1 MPNEITLVDFVCPE
15 CHCELRMATRTQ
27 TLLARKSD
35 VGNENPWRNARRRD
49 QGDAAVGGDAGAG
62 ALGDDAGA
70 QAVGDA
76 GAMAVGD
83 DAGTK
88 AVGDAGA
95 KAVGDDA
102 EAVGNDAGTMAVG
115 DTGTKAVGDDAGAKA
130 VLETPERVAKQ
141 RRSA

>member
-1 MPNEITLVDFVCPE
+1 MPAEINLVDFECPE
-15 CHCELRMATRTQ
+15 CHCELRLATRTQ
-27 TLLARKSD
+27 TMLARKSD

-49 QGDAAVGGDAGAG
+49 RGDAAVGGDAGAG
-62 ALGDDAGA
+62 
-70 QAVGDA
+70 
-76 GAMAVGD
+76 AVGD

-95 KAVGDDA
+95 KAVGDAGAGALGD
-102 EAVGNDAGTMAVG
+102 DAGTMAVG

>member
-1 MPNEITLVDFVCPE
+1 MPFEITLVDFECPE
-15 CHCELRMATRTQ
+15 CHCDLRLATRTQ
-27 TLLARKSD
+27 TMLARKSD

-49 QGDAAVGGDAGAG
+49 RGDAAVCGDAGAG

-70 QAVGDA
+70 MAVGDDAGTKVVGDAGAKAVGDAGAGALGDDA

-88 AVGDAGA
+88 AVGD
-95 KAVGDDA
+95 
-102 EAVGNDAGTMAVG
+102 
-115 DTGTKAVGDDAGAKA
+115 DAGAKA
-130 VLETPERVAKQ
+130 VIETPERVAKQ